1 MSVRRSSGIGALPAA
16 TSDFVGRER
25 ELEKIATLLLDSA
38 RLITLIGS
46 GGIGKTRLATEA
58 VHRYHKARR
67 VPVYWVRLARLSK
80 ASDAT
85 AVEDEVAQAI
95 VDADF
100 SGRSAWAA
108 LVDTLTR
115 SDAVGRKWQTI
126 LVMDNC
132 EHVLDGAGRLI
143 AELLDAVPGLTVLAT
158 SREAIGWVDEQ
169 LVPVGAL
176 PREQALTLFRK
187 RAELAGHA
195 IADDQLTLA
204 DSICRRVHN
213 HPLYIRLAAGRL
225 LRQPLPMI
233 LRDLSGGVTDRRLQ
247 WSHGPRVGAD
257 ERHQGIRDVIGWS
270 FELCGDKERLL
281 FERMSVF
288 AAGYDVDPDDGGASA
303 LDVGA
308 EREAIEEVCA
318 DLDLA
323 ADGAEVRIARDEVE
337 GLLERLVDQ
346 SLVSVHL
353 TSTSVRYSLLESFRV
368 FAQQR
373 LRERSTGGEWVR
385 LTRRHRRYYRDKVA
399 RAQAEWFSPAEQQLL
414 DWARAEWDNLLCAMD
429 GSLAAP
435 EEAAIGLE
443 IAIGLISMRVPFF
456 RGSLRESR
464 RWAERTLAATRDLD
478 PAPVELQVSAM
489 ALIGWISM
497 CQGEHDDAERMLDEC
512 VAACVGDPEVL
523 ASWRDSPER
532 DLGLPAP
539 VEFTR
544 GGELLL
550 VRCDARAVAVL
561 GSAREKFTARGD
573 LGGAAMSELFE
584 AMAAGFLGTAAQ
596 ALDIARR
603 HLDNAT
609 ASEAGWAKSWAELA
623 WAIALTK
630 HGDPNAALAVVR
642 TALAD
647 QLSMRDQW
655 GVIWAVHIRTWALA
669 RMVEDARSVNGAA
682 SDRVRAWAAE
692 IAQLIGGASTMRQRV
707 GVNIANLGPFA
718 AETVKAIDIAR
729 DVLGPKDFAATE
741 LEGSML
747 RPEHGEV
754 VRLALGALSLDKLK
768 VDHPVRQ
775 SRRSPWHE
783 LSTAEQEVATFAAAG
798 WTNTAIAARRGS
810 SFKTVDAQMATI
822 FQKLMITS
830 RADITTLVPA
840 DHRAEVARAAAGRPP
855 DQRQRKPRPR
865 SS

>member
-1 MSVRRSSGIGALPAA
+1 MSVRRSSSIGALPAA
-16 TSDFVGRER
+16 ASDFVGRER

-58 VHRYHKARR
+58 VHRYHRARR
-67 VPVYWVRLARLSK
+67 VPVYWVRLARLTK
-80 ASDAT
+80 GADAT
-85 AVEDEVAQAI
+85 AIEDEAAQAI

-132 EHVLDGAGRLI
+132 EHVLDGVGGLI
-143 AELLDAVPGLTVLAT
+143 ADLLDAVPGLTVLAT

-187 RAELAGHA
+187 RAELTGHA
-195 IADDQLTLA
+195 IRDDQLALA
-204 DSICRRVHN
+204 DSICRHMHN

-225 LRQPLPMI
+225 LRQPLPTI
-233 LRDLSGGVTDRRLQ
+233 LRDLSGEVTDRRLR

-257 ERHQGIRDVIGWS
+257 ERHQGIRDVIAWS
-270 FELCGDKERLL
+270 FDLCRDEERLL

-288 AAGYDVDPDDGGASA
+288 AAGYDVDPDDEGGASA

-318 DLDLA
+318 DLDIVVS
-323 ADGAEVRIARDEVE
+323 GAQVHIARDEVE
-337 GLLERLVDQ
+337 DLLERLVDQ

-353 TSTSVRYSLLESFRV
+353 TPTAVRYSLVESFRV

-373 LRERSTGGEWVR
+373 LRERSQGAEWVR
-385 LTRRHRRYYRDKVA
+385 LTGRHRRYYRDRVA
-399 RAQAEWFSPAEQQLL
+399 RAQAEWFGPSEQDLL
-414 DWARAEWDNLLCAMD
+414 DWARAEWDNLLCAID
-429 GSLAAP
+429 SSLEIP
-435 EEAAIGLE
+435 GEAAIGLE
-443 IAIGLISMRVPFF
+443 IAIGLIALRVPFF

-478 PAPVELQVSAM
+478 PQPVELQISAM

-497 CQGEHDDAERMLDEC
+497 CQGVHDDAERMLDDC
-512 VAACVGDPEVL
+512 VAACIEDPEVREN
-523 ASWRDSPER
+523 WRNTPER
-532 DLGLPAP
+532 DLDLPAP

-550 VRCDARAVAVL
+550 VQCDPRAVAVL
-561 GSAREKFTARGD
+561 GHAREKFTARGD

-584 AMAAGFLGTAAQ
+584 ALAAGFCGTADQ
-596 ALDIARR
+596 AMDIARR

-609 ASEAGWAKSWAELA
+609 ASGAVWAKSWAELA
-623 WAIALTK
+623 WALALTK
-630 HGDPNAALAVVR
+630 HGDPREALMVGR

-655 GVIWAVHIRTWALA
+655 GVIWAVHIRTWTLA
-669 RMVEDARSVNGAA
+669 RMLEDAESANGAA
-682 SDRVRAWAAE
+682 SDRIGWAAE
-692 IAQLIGGASTMRQRV
+692 IAQLIGGASTVRQRL
-707 GVNIANLGPFA
+707 GVNIANLGPFDV
-718 AETVKAIDIAR
+718 ETAKAIEIAR
-729 DVLGPKDFAATE
+729 EVLGHKDFAAAE
-741 LEGSML
+741 REGSML
-747 RPEHGEV
+747 RPEHDEV
-754 VRLALGALSLDKLK
+754 ARLALGTLSLDKLT

-775 SRRSPWHE
+775 KRRSPWHE
-783 LSTAEQEVATFAAAG
+783 LSTAEQEVARFAAAG

-810 SFKTVDAQMATI
+810 SFKTVDAQMVAI

-830 RADITTLVPA
+830 RSDIVGLVPA
-840 DHRAEVARAAAGRPP
+840 DQRAEVARAAARRPA
-855 DQRQRKPRPR
+855 DQRQRKHRP
-865 SS
+865 